1 MSEIKLLDCTLRDG
15 GYIND
20 WEFGHN
26 NIISIIDRLEQA
38 KVDIIEIGFLDD
50 RRPFDIN
57 RTIMPDTASAEK
69 ILGKQPHSAM
79 IVGMIDYGTCKIENL
94 QPASESVLDGIR
106 VIFKKHLMHEAM
118 EFCAQVK
125 ALGYKVFSQ
134 LVSITSYDRDE
145 LMELIQLVNKVKPFA
160 VSMVDTYG
168 LLHPDDMLRY
178 YELLDEYVDSDVQI
192 GFHAHN
198 NFQLAYANDIAFLN
212 KPAKHNI
219 VVDATLYG
227 MGKSA
232 GNSQIELVSMYLN
245 DRFGKSYNID
255 YLLESIE
262 ETIMDIYNK
271 SPWGYKMFFYLC
283 SKNRCHPNYVSTL
296 LKKDD
301 LSISNLD
308 KVLSRIE
315 PEPKKLLYDK
325 DIAEELYS
333 EFEKEID
340 DTKDYRRLSEELK
353 NRNILII
360 GPGKNV
366 DLQRQN
372 ISDYINA
379 NNPVIISIN
388 YIPEAFDV
396 DFVFITNKKRNQQMT
411 DSLKESKNLKTG
423 IIITSNITSGKVRHK
438 YRLKLSEIL
447 DKDGLYRD
455 NSFIMLIKALRKCG
469 ITSVSCAGL
478 DGYSTK
484 EDNYFNPK
492 MEYSFIKSQA
502 DYLNKMIRAE
512 LFEKYSDMK
521 FNFITYSKYTET
533 EDCFDASF

>member
-1 MSEIKLLDCTLRDG
+1 MSEIQLLDCTLRDG

-50 RRPFDIN
+50 RRPFDMN
-57 RTIMPDTASAEK
+57 RTIMPDTASAGK
-69 ILGKQPHSAM
+69 LLGEQSHSAM
-79 IVGMIDYGTCKIENL
+79 IVGMIDYGTCRIENL

-134 LVSITSYDRDE
+134 LVSITSYNDDE
-145 LMELIQLVNKVKPFA
+145 LMEIIGLVNKVKPYA

-168 LLHPDDMLRY
+168 LLHPDDMLHY
-178 YELLDEYVDSDVQI
+178 YEILDEYVDSDVQI

-245 DRFGKSYNID
+245 DRFGKNYNID

-262 ETIMDIYNK
+262 ETVMDVYNR

-283 SKNRCHPNYVSTL
+283 SKNRCHPNYVSTF
-296 LKKDD
+296 LKKED

-308 KVLSRIE
+308 KVLDRIE
-315 PEPKKLLYDK
+315 PEPKKLLYDQN
-325 DIAEELYS
+325 IADSIYD
-333 EFEKEID
+333 EFEQEID
-340 DTKDYRRLSEELK
+340 DTKDYMKLSEELSG
-353 NRNILII
+353 RNILII

-366 DLQRQN
+366 ELQQQA
-372 ISDYINA
+372 IADYISANA
-379 NNPVIISIN
+379 PVIISIN
-388 YIPEAFDV
+388 YIPKAFDV
-396 DFVFITNKKRNQQMT
+396 DFVFVTNKKRNQQMT
-411 DSLKESKNLKTG
+411 DSLRDPKNSDIG
-423 IIITSNITSGKVRHK
+423 IIATSNITAGKVPYK
-438 YRLKLSEIL
+438 YRLKLSELL
-447 DKDGLYRD
+447 DKDGLYSD

-469 ITSVSCAGL
+469 VKAVSCAGL
-478 DGYSTK
+478 DGYSNK

-492 MEYSFIKSQA
+492 MEYSFVKSQA

-521 FNFITYSKYTET
+521 FDFITYSKYTES
-533 EDCFDASF
+533 EDCHDAAF

>member
-1 MSEIKLLDCTLRDG
+1 MPEIKLLDCTLRDG

-26 NIISIIDRLEQA
+26 NIVSIIDRLEQA

-57 RTIMPDTASAEK
+57 RTIMPDTASAGK
-69 ILGKQPHSAM
+69 LLGDQSHSAM
-79 IVGMIDYGTCKIENL
+79 LVGMIDYGTCKIENL

-106 VIFKKHLMHEAM
+106 VIFKKHLMNEAM

-134 LVSITSYDRDE
+134 LVSITSYNDEE
-145 LMELIQLVNKVKPFA
+145 LMQIIELVNKVKPYA

-168 LLHPDDMLRY
+168 LLHPDDMLHY
-178 YELLDEYVDSDVQI
+178 YEILDEYVDSDVQI

-198 NFQLAYANDIAFLN
+198 NFQLAYANDIAFLD

-245 DRFGKSYNID
+245 NRFGKNYGIN

-262 ETIMDIYNK
+262 ETIMDIYNR

-283 SKNRCHPNYVSTL
+283 SKNRCHPNYVSTF
-296 LKKDD
+296 LKKED
-301 LSISNLD
+301 LSVSDLD
-308 KVLSRIE
+308 KVLDRID

-325 DIAEELYS
+325 NVAEALYD
-333 EFEKEID
+333 EFEQEID
-340 DTKDYRRLSEELK
+340 DTEDYKKLSEELK
-353 NRNILII
+353 GRNILII

-366 DLQRQN
+366 ELQQQN
-372 ISDYINA
+372 IAEHIKAKD
-379 NNPVIISIN
+379 PVVISIN
-388 YIPEAFDV
+388 YIPKAFDV
-396 DFVFITNKKRNQQMT
+396 DLVFVTNKKRNQQMT
-411 DSLKESKNLKTG
+411 DSLREPKNANIG
-423 IIITSNITSGKVRHK
+423 IIATSNITAGRVPYK
-438 YRLKLSEIL
+438 YSLKLSELL
-447 DKDGLYRD
+447 DKDGLYSD

-469 ITSVSCAGL
+469 VKAVSCAGL

-492 MEYSFIKSQA
+492 MEYSFVKSQA
-502 DYLNKMIRAE
+502 DHLNKMMRAE
-512 LFEKYSDMK
+512 LFEKYSDMT
-521 FNFITYSKYTET
+521 FDFITYSKYTES
-533 EDCFDASF
+533 EDCHDAAF

>member
-1 MSEIKLLDCTLRDG
+1 MSEIQLLDCTLRDG

-57 RTIMPDTASAEK
+57 RTIMPDTASVGK
-69 ILGKQPHSAM
+69 LLGWQSHSAM
-79 IVGMIDYGTCKIENL
+79 IVGMIDYGTCRIENL

-134 LVSITSYDRDE
+134 LVSITSYNDDE
-145 LMELIQLVNKVKPFA
+145 LMEIIGLVNKVKPYA

-168 LLHPDDMLRY
+168 LLHPDDMLHY
-178 YELLDEYVDSDVQI
+178 YEILDENVDSEVQI

-245 DRFGKSYNID
+245 DRFGKEYRIN
-255 YLLESIE
+255 YLLEAIE
-262 ETIMDIYNK
+262 ETIMDLYDK

-283 SKNRCHPNYVSTL
+283 SKNRCHPNYVSTF
-296 LKKDD
+296 LKKEN
-301 LSISNLD
+301 LSVSDLD
-308 KVLSRIE
+308 KVLDRIE
-315 PEPKKLLYDK
+315 PEPKKLLYDQE
-325 DIAEELYS
+325 IADSLYG
-333 EFEKEID
+333 EFEQEID
-340 DTKDYRRLSEELK
+340 DAEEYAKLSVELK
-353 NRNILII
+353 GRNILII

-366 DLQRQN
+366 ELQQQT
-372 ISDYINA
+372 ISDYISA
-379 NNPVIISIN
+379 NNPLIISIN
-388 YIPEAFDV
+388 YIPKAFKV
-396 DFVFITNKKRNQQMT
+396 DYVFVTNKKRNQQMT
-411 DSLKESKNLKTG
+411 DSLREPKNSDIG
-423 IIITSNITSGKVRHK
+423 IIATTNITAGRIPYK
-438 YRLKLSEIL
+438 YHLKLSEL
-447 DKDGLYRD
+447 LEKDSLYSD
-455 NSFIMLIKALRKCG
+455 NSFIMLIKVLRKCG
-469 ITSVSCAGL
+469 VKNVSCAGL
-478 DGYSTK
+478 DGYSNK
-484 EDNYFNPK
+484 EDNYANPK

-512 LFEKYSDMK
+512 LFEKYSDMR
-521 FNFITYSKYTET
+521 FDFITYSKYMES
-533 EDCFDASF
+533 EDCHDAAF